1 MPTSLMQRRRSSRPI
16 SRLEMSGFP
25 ARVLHIA
32 TPLDA
37 EQELRLIH
45 VDPVGIAMMAAKM
58 LTRCVK
64 LTGLQ
69 CRQANILKQ
78 EMLALGGDAAVAR
91 GTVACSIDSTDV
103 ILIGT
108 DKQLH
113 TLCGKL
119 APQPFGLPAL
129 AAELKKV
136 LLSAAQR
143 PRFWRT
149 RQGELSLE
157 RPLIMGILNVT
168 PDSFSDGNLYSD
180 PARAVDR
187 ALEMVAEGADIIDI
201 GGESTRPG
209 AAPVSTEDEL
219 KRVIPVISSLA
230 GRTPCPISVDTW
242 KSPVARAAMDAGAAI
257 INDISGLTFDPQ
269 MAAVAART
277 GAGAVLMHTRGTP
290 QTMLHDTVYTDLI
303 GEIILSLRQSLA
315 MAGQAGIEPERIAV
329 DPGIG
334 FAKTVAHNLEILR
347 RLREF
352 TSLGL
357 PLLAGSSRK
366 SFIGRIL
373 NRESAERLHGTAA
386 TIAMAVIN
394 GADILRVHDVREM
407 RDVADMAHAIT
418 TGHAIESL

>member
-1 MPTSLMQRRRSSRPI
+1 
-16 SRLEMSGFP
+16 MSGFP
-25 ARVLHIA
+25 ARTLHIA

-45 VDPVGIAMMAAKM
+45 VDSGGIAMMAAKM

-91 GTVACSIDSTDV
+91 GTVACSIEKTDA

-129 AAELKKV
+129 AAVLRQI

-143 PRFWRT
+143 PQFWRT
-149 RQGELSLE
+149 SQRDLSLE

-168 PDSFSDGNLYSD
+168 PDSFSDGDLYSD
-180 PARAVDR
+180 PARAIDR
-187 ALEMVAEGADIIDI
+187 ALEMVAEGADIIDV

-209 AAPVSTEDEL
+209 STPVSPEEEL
-219 KRVIPVISSLA
+219 KRVIPVIAGLA
-230 GRTPCPISVDTW
+230 GRTDCSISVDTW
-242 KSPVARAAMDAGAAI
+242 KSAVARAAVDAGAAI
-257 INDISGLTFDPQ
+257 INDISGFTFDRQ

-277 GAGAVLMHTRGTP
+277 GAGVVLMHTRGTP
-290 QTMLHDTVYTDLI
+290 QTMQQDTAYDDLI
-303 GEIILSLRQSLA
+303 GEITRSLERSLA
-315 MAGQAGIEPERIAV
+315 MAAEAGIEREWIAL

-334 FAKTVAHNLEILR
+334 FAKLAAHNLEILR

-352 TSLGL
+352 TGMGL
-357 PLLAGSSRK
+357 PLLVGSSRK
-366 SFIGRIL
+366 SFIGTTL
-373 NRESAERLHGTAA
+373 NRDTDQRIFGTAA
-386 TIAMAVIN
+386 TVALAVQG
-394 GADILRVHDVREM
+394 GADILRVHDVRAM

-418 TGHAIESL
+418 TGHSVGPL

>member
-1 MPTSLMQRRRSSRPI
+1 
-16 SRLEMSGFP
+16 MSGFP

-37 EQELRLIH
+37 EQELRLIK
-45 VDPVGIAMMAAKM
+45 VDPGGIAMMAAKM

-91 GTVACSIDSTDV
+91 GTVACSIDKTDV

-108 DKQLH
+108 DKQLLM
-113 TLCGKL
+113 LCSKL

-129 AAELKKV
+129 AAELMKV
-136 LLSAAQR
+136 LLLSTQR

-149 RQGELSLE
+149 AQRKLSLE

-180 PARAVDR
+180 PGRAVER

-209 AAPVSTEDEL
+209 AAPVLTEDEL
-219 KRVIPVISSLA
+219 KRVIPVISGLA
-230 GRTPCPISVDTW
+230 GRTSCPISVDTW
-242 KSPVARAAMDAGAAI
+242 KGLVARAAMDAGAAI
-257 INDISGLTFDPQ
+257 INDISGFTFDPQ

-277 GAGAVLMHTRGTP
+277 GAGVVLMHTRGTP
-290 QTMLHDTVYTDLI
+290 QSMQHDIVYTDLI
-303 GEIILSLRQSLA
+303 GEVIHSLRQSLA
-315 MAGQAGIEPERIAV
+315 TAGEAGIEQERIAV

-334 FAKTVAHNLEILR
+334 FGKTAAHNLEILR

-352 TSLGL
+352 TSIGL
-357 PLLAGSSRK
+357 PLLAGTSRK
-366 SFIGRIL
+366 SFIGKVL
-373 NRESAERLHGTAA
+373 NRETDQRIHGTAA
-386 TIAMAVIN
+386 TVALAVLG

-418 TGHAIESL
+418 TGHANELL

>member
-1 MPTSLMQRRRSSRPI
+1 
-16 SRLEMSGFP
+16 MSGFP

-37 EQELRLIH
+37 ERELRCIK
-45 VDPVGIAMMAAKM
+45 VDSGGIAMMAAKM

-91 GTVACSIDSTDV
+91 GTVACSIDKTDV

-113 TLCGKL
+113 TLCSKL

-129 AAELKKV
+129 AAELQEV
-136 LLSAAQR
+136 LMLATQR
-143 PRFWRT
+143 PRFWMTSQR
-149 RQGELSLE
+149 ELSLE

-180 PARAVDR
+180 PQRAIER

-219 KRVIPVISSLA
+219 TRVIPVIAGIA
-230 GRTPCPISVDTW
+230 GRTSCPISVDTW
-242 KSPVARAAMDAGAAI
+242 KSTVALAAMDAGASI
-257 INDISGLTFDPQ
+257 INDISGFTFDPQ
-269 MAAVAART
+269 MAAVTART
-277 GAGAVLMHTRGTP
+277 GAGVVLMHTGGTP
-290 QTMLHDTVYTDLI
+290 QSMQLDISYTDLV
-303 GEIILSLRQSLA
+303 GEIIHSLKQSLA
-315 MAGQAGIEPERIAV
+315 MAAEAGIEQERIAV

-334 FAKTVAHNLEILR
+334 FGKLAVHNLEILR

-352 TSLGL
+352 TSMGL
-357 PLLAGSSRK
+357 PLLAGTSRK
-366 SFIGRIL
+366 SFIGKVL
-373 NRESAERLHGTAA
+373 NRETDQRTQGTAA
-386 TIAMAVIN
+386 TVALAVHN

-418 TGHAIESL
+418 TGHSTKPI

>member
-1 MPTSLMQRRRSSRPI
+1 
-16 SRLEMSGFP
+16 MSGFP

-91 GTVACSIDSTDV
+91 GTVACSIDKTDV

-129 AAELKKV
+129 AVELKQV
-136 LLSAAQR
+136 LTFAMQR

-149 RQGELSLE
+149 SQRDLTLE

-180 PARAVDR
+180 PQRAIDR

-209 AAPVSTEDEL
+209 AAPVPAEDEL
-219 KRVIPVISSLA
+219 KRVIPVIAGLA
-230 GRTPCPISVDTW
+230 CRTPCPISVDTW
-242 KSPVARAAMDAGAAI
+242 KSTVAQAAMDAGAAI
-257 INDISGLTFDPQ
+257 VNDISGFTFDPQ
-269 MAAVAART
+269 MATVAART

-290 QTMLHDTVYTDLI
+290 HSMQHDTVYADLV
-303 GEIILSLRQSLA
+303 GEVIHSLRRSLDL
-315 MAGQAGIEPERIAV
+315 AGEAGIEQERVAV

-334 FAKTVAHNLEILR
+334 FAKTAAQNLEILR

-352 TSLGL
+352 TSIGL
-357 PLLAGSSRK
+357 PLLAGTSRK
-366 SFIGRIL
+366 SFIGKAL
-373 NRESAERLHGTAA
+373 NRDTGQRTLGTAA
-386 TIAMAVIN
+386 TVALAVQG

-418 TGHAIESL
+418 TGHAVESI

>member
-1 MPTSLMQRRRSSRPI
+1 V
-16 SRLEMSGFP
+16 SGFP

-37 EQELRLIH
+37 ERELGLIH
-45 VDPVGIAMMAAKM
+45 VDPAGVAMMAAKM

-91 GTVACSIDSTDV
+91 GTVACSIDRTDV

-113 TLCGKL
+113 LLCSKL

-129 AAELKKV
+129 AAVLKQT
-136 LLSAAQR
+136 LLHAAQG
-143 PRFWRT
+143 PRLWRT
-149 RQGELSLE
+149 GQRELSLD

-168 PDSFSDGNLYSD
+168 PDSFSDGDLYSD
-180 PARAVDR
+180 PARAIER
-187 ALEMVAEGADIIDI
+187 GLEMVAEGADIIDI

-209 AAPVSTEDEL
+209 AAAVEAGDEL
-219 KRVIPVISSLA
+219 RRVIPVIVGLA
-230 GRTPCPISVDTW
+230 AQSPCPISIDTW
-242 KSPVARAAMDAGAAI
+242 KSPVARAAVDAGAEI

-269 MAAVAART
+269 MAAIAART

-290 QTMLHDTVYTDLI
+290 HTMQDDTSYDDLI
-303 GEIILSLRQSLA
+303 GEVCLFLEQSVSTAL
-315 MAGQAGIEPERIAV
+315 QAGIERERIAV

-334 FAKTVAHNLEILR
+334 FAKTVDHNLEILR
-347 RLREF
+347 RLSEF
-352 TSLGL
+352 TCFGL
-357 PLLAGSSRK
+357 PLLVGTSRK
-366 SFIGRIL
+366 SFIGRVL
-373 NRESAERLHGTAA
+373 DRGTGQRTYGTAA
-386 TIAMAVIN
+386 TAALAVQG
-394 GADILRVHDVREM
+394 GADILRVHDVGEM
-407 RDVADMAHAIT
+407 RDVADMAHAIRTGRPFT
-418 TGHAIESL
+418 TQ

>member
-1 MPTSLMQRRRSSRPI
+1 
-16 SRLEMSGFP
+16 
-25 ARVLHIA
+25 
-32 TPLDA
+32 
-37 EQELRLIH
+37 
-45 VDPVGIAMMAAKM
+45 MMAAKM

-91 GTVACSIDSTDV
+91 GTVACSIDNTDV

-113 TLCGKL
+113 TLCSRL
-119 APQPFGLPAL
+119 SPQPFGLPAL
-129 AAELKKV
+129 AAELKKI
-136 LLSAAQR
+136 LMLATQR
-143 PRFWRT
+143 PRFWMTGQR
-149 RQGELSLE
+149 ELSLE

-180 PARAVDR
+180 PQRAIER
-187 ALEMVAEGADIIDI
+187 ALEMIAEGADIIDI

-219 KRVIPVISSLA
+219 KRVIPVIA
-230 GRTPCPISVDTW
+230 GITGRISCPISVDTW
-242 KSPVARAAMDAGAAI
+242 KSPVALAAMDAGASI
-257 INDISGLTFDPQ
+257 INDISGFTFDPQ

-277 GAGAVLMHTRGTP
+277 GAGVVLMHTSGTP
-290 QTMLHDTVYTDLI
+290 QSMQHDISYNDLI
-303 GEIILSLRQSLA
+303 GEIIHSLKQSLA
-315 MAGQAGIEPERIAV
+315 MAGEAGIEQERIAV

-334 FAKTVAHNLEILR
+334 FGKLAVHNLEILR

-352 TSLGL
+352 TSMGL
-357 PLLAGSSRK
+357 PLLAGTSRK
-366 SFIGRIL
+366 SFIGKVL
-373 NRESAERLHGTAA
+373 DRETDQRTYGTAA
-386 TIAMAVIN
+386 TVALAVHN

-418 TGHAIESL
+418 TGHTTKPI

>member
-1 MPTSLMQRRRSSRPI
+1 MSS
-16 SRLEMSGFP
+16 FP

-45 VDPVGIAMMAAKM
+45 VDSCGIAMMAAKM

-91 GTVACSIDSTDV
+91 GTVACSIDKTDV

-108 DKQLH
+108 DKQLLM
-113 TLCGKL
+113 LCGKL

-129 AAELKKV
+129 AAELKQTL
-136 LLSAAQR
+136 LLSTQR
-143 PRFWRT
+143 PRYWRT
-149 RQGELSLE
+149 AQRELSLE

-180 PARAVDR
+180 PVLAVER

-209 AAPVSTEDEL
+209 AAPVPTEDEL
-219 KRVIPVISSLA
+219 KRIIPVIAGLA
-230 GRTPCPISVDTW
+230 GRTTCPISVDTW
-242 KSPVARAAMDAGAAI
+242 KSPVARAAVDAGAAI
-257 INDISGLTFDPQ
+257 INDISGFAFDPR

-277 GAGAVLMHTRGTP
+277 GAGVVLMHTRGTP
-290 QTMLHDTVYTDLI
+290 QSMQHDTVYADLI
-303 GEIILSLRQSLA
+303 GEVIHSLRQSLA
-315 MAGQAGIEPERIAV
+315 MAGESGIEQERIAV

-334 FAKTVAHNLEILR
+334 FGKTAAHNLEILR

-352 TSLGL
+352 TSIGQ
-357 PLLAGSSRK
+357 PLLVGTSRK
-366 SFIGRIL
+366 SFIGKVLHRETGRRI
-373 NRESAERLHGTAA
+373 HGTAA
-386 TIAMAVIN
+386 TVALAVQG

-418 TGHAIESL
+418 TGRAIEPI